1 MLFIIDIDEANIDR
15 TSAKQHVINEVHIM
29 SDDNDVEKALSA
41 LSALTSYNTV
51 TEAKKVHVFKR
62 LNDERIA

>member
-1 MLFIIDIDEANIDR
+1 
-15 TSAKQHVINEVHIM
+15 M

>member
-41 LSALTSYNTV
+41 LTSYNTV